1 MNIFNLLAKEKHVAG
16 IEIDEAIV
24 RIAFFRT
31 KKSQSFL
38 SSLRGGAF
46 VDGEKELLLIEE
58 SIPHG
63 LIQEGV
69 VLDPPALG
77 RALQLIWAKAKLETN
92 YAIVAIPDDK
102 IYSRIFTFPRVLD
115 DERINEAMSL
125 ATSFQL
131 PFAQD
136 DIYSDWETI
145 GKTDT
150 ITEVLFSAIPKEVTH
165 GFVTALSLAGI
176 KPLALESHVD
186 SIARAIV
193 TEQGVPVLYT
203 KETEDDSSI
212 FIVKDGYIRFSRAVP
227 TRFVPKNKFKDEVQ
241 KVKTSTEAQEQMKE
255 GSLQVKSLVSATL
268 QEEYVR
274 FEKLTTDTS
283 TWLVALGAA
292 IRATLPEGNDALISL
307 LPVKTGEAYAY
318 QKAVTFIILV
328 RNITI
333 GVAVFFTL
341 SFFTMYF
348 VMLSLSQ
355 TANRSIASL
364 SDAPVSPEVL
374 SHEAVVKDVNELTTT
389 AKTIL
394 SETPVWSLFLE
405 EFSVRIIP
413 GITVTAIT
421 APSITGEINISGA
434 ASDRNTLNQFKK
446 SLQDSAMFT
455 DIVLPITNL
464 EQKEKIAFSITF
476 KIKDVSALY
485 YK

>member
-1 MNIFNLLAKEKHVAG
+1 MNIFNLLVKEKQVAG
-16 IEIDEAIV
+16 IEIDETVI
-24 RIAFFRT
+24 RIAFFRR
-31 KKSQSFL
+31 KKSESFHDRAL
-38 SSLRGGAF
+38 T
-46 VDGEKELLLIEE
+46 DDEKELVLIEE
-58 SIPHG
+58 SIPAG

-69 VLDPPALG
+69 VLNPQALG
-77 RALQLIWAKAKLETN
+77 RVLELVWAKAKLGTN

-115 DERINEAMSL
+115 EERINEAMSL

-131 PFAQD
+131 PFNQD

-150 ITEVLFSAIPKEVTH
+150 STEVLFSAIPKEVTR

-193 TEQGVPVLYT
+193 TEPGVPVLYT

-241 KVKTSTEAQEQMKE
+241 KVKTSTEAQEELSAGALEVRTLAAAKLKE
-255 GSLQVKSLVSATL
+255 DYTQYKKLSAN
-268 QEEYVR
+268 
-274 FEKLTTDTS
+274 TS
-283 TWLVALGAA
+283 TWLVALGTA
-292 IRATLPEGNDALISL
+292 IRATLPEGTDALISL
-307 LPVKTGEAYAY
+307 LPVKTEEAYAY
-318 QKAVTFIILV
+318 QKAVTFIILI
-328 RNITI
+328 RNMTI
-333 GVAVFFTL
+333 GVAFFFTL

-364 SDAPVSPEVL
+364 SAAPISTEL
-374 SHEAVVKDVNELTTT
+374 LNHEAVVKDVNELTTT

-405 EFSVRIIP
+405 ELSVRLIP
-413 GITVTAIT
+413 GITIT
-421 APSITGEINISGA
+421 SLSAPSLTGEIYISGA

-446 SLQDSAMFT
+446 TLQESPVFSDV
-455 DIVLPITNL
+455 VLPITNL